1 MVSLVKLTR
10 NLIGGVAGAIAG
22 WIIVEPW
29 PWLTTDPSPGNP
41 DPPVS
46 MAATAVLGLIVGG
59 AMGAGL
65 GAAEGVNSGSQ
76 KQLARSLAIGLL
88 VGLAGGLVGIYFGQ
102 LFYGAVSPGTRGEMT
117 GLLDFLRQIVARTVG
132 WAIWG
137 LLIGTAQGIATGSAR
152 RIWLGAIGGVLGGAT
167 GGFVFDL
174 LAVLSAGLMTGE
186 ALRLLGFVAIGAG
199 TGFFSSLA
207 QEMFKQAWVRVLVGR
222 GEGREFQIA
231 KAETVVGRDELADIP
246 LFGDPQIARRHLV
259 IRQVNGRYEAAAAQ
273 PGLAF
278 AVNGQMVAACPLKDG
293 DIIAVG
299 SRQLEFHERA
309 SRAPAGV
316 TPGAMP
322 PHRPGQPAPGTVPPV
337 DVPPGVCPFCG
348 QSRDASGTCACTVG
362 APSPV
367 QAAEQTAAP
376 GAGVPTQMMGTPGSW
391 TLQVVAG
398 PLAGRSLTLSE
409 GQRVTAGRSPDVE
422 LALEGDSFAS
432 RRHAVF
438 SVQGGCAVVE
448 DLGSTNGTLVNG
460 ARVTRQTLSKG
471 DTVVIGQTQIRVM

>member
-1 MVSLVKLTR
+1 
-10 NLIGGVAGAIAG
+10 
-22 WIIVEPW
+22 
-29 PWLTTDPSPGNP
+29 
-41 DPPVS
+41 
-46 MAATAVLGLIVGG
+46 
-59 AMGAGL
+59 
-65 GAAEGVNSGSQ
+65 VNSGSQ

-102 LFYGAVSPGTRGEMT
+102 LFYGAVSPGTRGETT

-137 LLIGTAQGIATGSAR
+137 LLIGTAQGIATGSSR
-152 RIWLGAIGGVLGGAT
+152 RIWLGAIGGVLGGAA

-174 LAVLSAGLMTGE
+174 LPVLSAGLMTGE
-186 ALRLLGFVAIGAG
+186 ALRLLGFVAIGAV

-259 IRQVNGRYEAAAAQ
+259 IRQVNGRYEAAA
-273 PGLAF
+273 
-278 AVNGQMVAACPLKDG
+278 V
-293 DIIAVG
+293 
-299 SRQLEFHERA
+299 
-309 SRAPAGV
+309 V

-322 PHRPGQPAPGTVPPV
+322 PHRPGQPARRTVPPV

-409 GQRVTAGRSPDVE
+409 GQRVSAGRSPDVE

-438 SVQGGCAVVE
+438 SVQGGYAVVE